1 MGDRSALE
9 TAAAR
14 AIAYLDELDGTPVG
28 PTVTSDEL
36 RARVQAPLPED
47 GTDAERVIE
56 DLVRDVTPGLM
67 GSAGGRFFGWV
78 MGGSVPT
85 AVAADWLTSA
95 WDQNAASYGPS
106 PAAAIVEEVCG
117 TWLKELLGL
126 PADAS
131 FAFVTGSQMAHVTA
145 LAAARNQLLE
155 ARGWDVEAR
164 GLIGAPPIRV
174 LASEKRHETI
184 VRAVRLLGIGRD
196 AIEPVTCDEMGR
208 VRPDALAD
216 ALDRAPDEA
225 TIVCL
230 QAGDIDTGAFDPFTE
245 ACRLAHAVGAWV
257 HVDGAFG
264 LWAAASPAH
273 CHLLEGIEQADSWVT
288 DGHKWLN
295 VPYDSGYVFTAHPA
309 AHKAAFAESASYLT
323 MVSGVRNENE
333 WGPEW
338 SRRARA
344 FATYAA
350 IRALGR
356 RGIAELVKRCC
367 ASAEELITGI
377 DEIPGAEVLAHP
389 IINQGLVRFLADDG
403 DHDRRTEAVAARVQE
418 DGTAWLGTTIWHGMR
433 VIRVSVCNWQTDSN
447 EVERTVNAVRKA
459 ATGT

>member
-14 AIAYLDELDGTPVG
+14 AIAHLDELDTTPVG

-67 GSAGGRFFGWV
+67 GSTGGRFFGWV
-78 MGGSVPT
+78 IGGSIP
-85 AVAADWLTSA
+85 AAIAADWLTSA

-131 FAFVTGSQMAHVTA
+131 FAFVTGSQMAHATA
-145 LAAARNQLLE
+145 LAAARNQLLQ

-164 GLIGAPPIRV
+164 GLIGAPRIRV

-184 VRAVRLLGIGRD
+184 VRAVRLLGIGRE
-196 AIEPVTCDEMGR
+196 AIEAVACDEMDR

-245 ACRLAHAVGAWV
+245 ACRLGHAAGAWV

-264 LWAAASPAH
+264 LWAAASSTH
-273 CHLLEGIEQADSWVT
+273 RHLLEGVEQADSWVT

-309 AHKAAFAESASYLT
+309 THKAAFAESASYLT
-323 MVSGVRNENE
+323 MVSGVRNEQE

-367 ASAEELITGI
+367 ASAEELIIGL
-377 DEIPGAEVLAHP
+377 DEIPGAEVLARP
-389 IINQGLVRFLADDG
+389 TINQGLVRFLADDG

-418 DGTAWLGTTIWHGMR
+418 DGTAWLGTTTWHGMR

>member
-1 MGDRSALE
+1 MGDRNALE

-14 AIAYLDELDGTPVG
+14 AIAYLDELDGAPVG
-28 PTVTSDEL
+28 PTVTPEAL
-36 RARVQAPLPED
+36 RARVQASLPEH

-78 MGGSVPT
+78 MGGSVPA
-85 AVAADWLTSA
+85 AVAADWLTST

-117 TWLKELLGL
+117 AWLKDLLGL
-126 PADAS
+126 PVEAS

-145 LAAARNQLLE
+145 LAAARNQLLA

-164 GLIGAPPIRV
+164 GLSGAAPVRV
-174 LASEKRHETI
+174 LASERRHETI

-196 AIEPVTCDEMGR
+196 AIEPVACDEMDR

-216 ALDRAPDEA
+216 AVDRAPDEA

-230 QAGDIDTGAFDPFTE
+230 QAGSIDTGAFDPFTE

-273 CHLLEGIEQADSWVT
+273 RHLLEGVEQADSWVT

-309 AHKAAFAESASYLT
+309 AHKAAFAESASYLA
-323 MVSGVRNENE
+323 MVSGVRNEHE

-356 RGIAELVKRCC
+356 RGIAELVERCC
-367 ASAEELITGI
+367 ATADELITGLT
-377 DEIPGAEVLAHP
+377 EIPGAEILARP
-389 IINQGLVRFLADDG
+389 TINQGLVRFLADDG
-403 DHDRRTEAVAARVQE
+403 DHDRRTEAVATRVQE
-418 DGTAWLGTTIWHGMR
+418 DGTAWLGTTVWHGMR
-433 VIRVSVCNWQTDSN
+433 VIRVSVCNWRTGSDDID
-447 EVERTVNAVRKA
+447 RTVNAVRKA
-459 ATGT
+459 AAET